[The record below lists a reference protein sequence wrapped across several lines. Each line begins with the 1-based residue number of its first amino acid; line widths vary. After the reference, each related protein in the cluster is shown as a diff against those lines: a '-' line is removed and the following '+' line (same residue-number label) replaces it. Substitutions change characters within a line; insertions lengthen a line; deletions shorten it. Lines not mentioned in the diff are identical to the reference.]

1 MVHLVIS
8 RLVFFISSLNNHLG
22 YIKQIAGRAGRLSSE
37 YEYGEVTAWQE
48 MDLAY
53 VRSVM
58 KYDVPPIQSAGIFP
72 SVEQIDLFSR
82 ELMKQQDLEREGMEG
97 EREAVLKVENDDDE
111 DEVDVLVGVAAVE
124 GEPRAIAN
132 TKENNEDAAAIET
145 GASLVSHT
153 RLSLLLKKFV
163 ETSQTSGDYFLC
175 EHSDLVRIS
184 NWLNSIPLTLTD
196 R

>member
-1 MVHLVIS
+1 MLFSHCHLPHPF
-8 RLVFFISSLNNHLG
+8 LKPG

-37 YEYGEVTAWQE
+37 YDFGEVTAWQE

-58 KYDVPPIQSAGIFP
+58 KYDVPPVKAAGVFP

-82 ELMKQQDLEREGMEG
+82 ELMKFEDVEKEEKEGAAGQDT
-97 EREAVLKVENDDDE
+97 EAEQDDE
-111 DEVDVLVGVAAVE
+111 GNAVE
-124 GEPRAIAN
+124 DILTSASRAASKTKTESEPEA
-132 TKENNEDAAAIET
+132 T

-175 EHSDLVRIS
+175 EHSDLMRIS